1 MNTEKTGAFLAAL
14 RRERGMTQKEL
25 AEKLD
30 VTDKA
35 VSRWETGKGLPDIS
49 LLKPLADALGVSIAD
64 ILSGER
70 VEPGQEKEQADSL
83 LLGALSYVKSVS
95 SLLIGIFLLLLGGGL
110 VCAPLFIASAGTL
123 SGLTVVGIALLVLG
137 AVFLCFDRLR
147 GKSTKKRKHPFR
159 LSRLAARVTAFAL
172 LLAALLLEILP
183 LGAVLI
189 FAPSPEERVRR
200 TFSFFSLTPVGYANP
215 FPMMAGVATV
225 AVILLVAV
233 GLLINAHNPP
243 VKTAAFIGTLIACV
257 FTVLPAVF
265 HGAERLNLAGIFI
278 FLLLLASA
286 FFQAAANRNP
296 RQTAG
301 QNGPAD
307 GLQDRP

>member
-123 SGLTVVGIALLVLG
+123 SGLTVAGIALLVLG

-159 LSRLAARVTAFAL
+159 LSWLAARVTAFAL

-189 FAPSPEERVRR
+189 FAPRRRSVSGGPSP
-200 TFSFFSLTPVGYANP
+200 S
-215 FPMMAGVATV
+215 
-225 AVILLVAV
+225 
-233 GLLINAHNPP
+233 
-243 VKTAAFIGTLIACV
+243 
-257 FTVLPAVF
+257 
-265 HGAERLNLAGIFI
+265 
-278 FLLLLASA
+278 SA
-286 FFQAAANRNP
+286 
-296 RQTAG
+296 
-301 QNGPAD
+301 
-307 GLQDRP
+307 